1 VAQGFS
7 KAPTVN
13 HPPPGGTGRE
23 RRAFAAQSPADL
35 YGMQQEADSVGQEDQ
50 GDQGEQSTSVPLS
63 TSVHEA
69 NRAKKAVSSNV
80 KAIENRIRFFQ
91 REEEKIWRDLEEVR
105 RQAATIEEGRSRTLE
120 KKLADRSIAQARTLA
135 LEQNRVR
142 AAGQRSTGAE
152 MRQRNQYNN
161 AREKQVQGEAQRKI
175 REDISRQKKY
185 NDAQVRL
192 QNSERAVAIQRQQLE
207 ARLKVNSERAG
218 KLDRLRVEQ
227 EAERQQ
233 AEAEVEEVGSR
244 LPALEAE
251 EMACL
256 QRLQNSRIVTQSVL
270 EELETS
276 LGSRSSVTNL
286 LRQKQRQQADPTL
299 FENLDGAQ
307 TPVDA
312 SGMVLQGGYA
322 EDARPVTR

>member
-1 VAQGFS
+1 M
-7 KAPTVN
+7 
-13 HPPPGGTGRE
+13 
-23 RRAFAAQSPADL
+23 SP
-35 YGMQQEADSVGQEDQ
+35 
-50 GDQGEQSTSVPLS
+50 
-63 TSVHEA
+63 SVHEA
-69 NRAKKAVSSNV
+69 NRAKKAVQSNV
-80 KAIENRIRFFQ
+80 TSIENRIRFFQ

-120 KKLADRSIAQARTLA
+120 KKLADRSIQQARSSA
-135 LEQNRVR
+135 LEQNKVR
-142 AAGQRSTGAE
+142 AAGQRVTGQEQRA
-152 MRQRNQYNN
+152 RNQYNN
-161 AREKQVQGEAQRKI
+161 VREKQLQGEAQRKI

-227 EAERQQ
+227 EVERQQ
-233 AEAEVEEVGSR
+233 AELEVEEVGNR
-244 LPALEAE
+244 LPGLEAE

-256 QRLQNSRIVTQSVL
+256 ERLKNSRIVTQSVL

-299 FENLDGAQ
+299 FEE
-307 TPVDA
+307 TSVD
-312 SGMVLQGGYA
+312 SGIPPTGGYA
-322 EDARPVTR
+322 DNSRPFTR